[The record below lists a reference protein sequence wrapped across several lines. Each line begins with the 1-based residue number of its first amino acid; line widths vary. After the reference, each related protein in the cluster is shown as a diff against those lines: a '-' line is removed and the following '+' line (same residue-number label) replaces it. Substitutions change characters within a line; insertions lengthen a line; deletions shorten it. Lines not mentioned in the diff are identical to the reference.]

1 MTYTSISTNRPG
13 ARFQEA
19 KTQAEI
25 EALMAEAFSVI
36 AANGG
41 ESVFAGAD
49 LARGV
54 NVSLT
59 TYPDAAS
66 AAKSVTELT
75 AKQLIEFESSGQFM
89 SLEEWLPIA
98 GPAMEG

>member
-19 KTQAEI
+19 KTQAEV
-25 EALMAEAFSVI
+25 EALMVEVWSVVT
-36 AANGG
+36 ANGG

-66 AAKSVTELT
+66 AAKSIVELT
-75 AKQLIEFESSGQFM
+75 VKQLLASDAKLSFKTALWIINSSVNY
-89 SLEEWLPIA
+89 L
-98 GPAMEG
+98 

>member
-1 MTYTSISTNRPG
+1 MTYTSISTLRPG
-13 ARFQEA
+13 PRLQEA
-19 KTQAEI
+19 KSQAEF
-25 EALMAEAFSVI
+25 EALMVEVWSVVT
-36 AANGG
+36 ANGG
-41 ESVFAGAD
+41 ESTVTGAD

-75 AKQLIEFESSGQFM
+75 AKRLIEFESTGQFM

-98 GPAMEG
+98 GPLMEG

>member
-1 MTYTSISTNRPG
+1 MTYTSISTLRPG
-13 ARFQEA
+13 ARLQEA

-75 AKQLIEFESSGQFM
+75 AKQLIESSGQFM

>member
-1 MTYTSISTNRPG
+1 MTYTSISTLRPG
-13 ARFQEA
+13 TRLQEA
-19 KTQAEI
+19 KTQAEV
-25 EALMAEAFSVI
+25 EALMVEVWSVVT
-36 AANGG
+36 ANGG
-41 ESVFAGAD
+41 ESTVTGLD